1 MDFWEHLEELRRR
14 VIYSIIYIILFSSVL
29 YYFSNIIIEYLIE
42 PVGKAYF
49 FSPTEAIFIRIKVA
63 IATGVLASL
72 PFILH
77 QIWLFLVPALEKEER
92 KYGFWILFFT
102 VLLFYLGFGVSVY
115 IFLPYITRML
125 LSFGG
130 DIMTPIMGI
139 TKYLGYVLWMSGG
152 IALSFE
158 MPVVVFFLA
167 KLKILSARDL
177 LRKWKYVVV
186 LILFISAVITPTID
200 VITQILVSS
209 PMFFLYLISTF
220 VAFIFR
226 R

>member
-1 MDFWEHLEELRRR
+1 MTFWEHLEELRRR
-14 VIYSIIYIILFSSVL
+14 IIYSIVYILIFSSVL
-29 YYFSNIIIEYLIE
+29 YYFSTNIIEYLTE
-42 PVGKAYF
+42 PVGKTYF

-63 IATGVLASL
+63 IASGILAAL

-77 QIWLFLVPALEKEER
+77 QIWLFLVPALEKGEK

-102 VLLFYLGFGVSVY
+102 VFLFYSGFGISIY

-130 DIMTPIMGI
+130 DVMSPIMGI

-158 MPVVVFFLA
+158 MPVVVFFLT
-167 KLKILSARDL
+167 KLGILSARDL
-177 LRKWKYVVV
+177 LSKWKYVLVI
-186 LILFISAVITPTID
+186 ILFISAVITPTID
-200 VITQILVSS
+200 MITQVLVAS

-226 R
+226 K

>member
-1 MDFWEHLEELRRR
+1 
-14 VIYSIIYIILFSSVL
+14 
-29 YYFSNIIIEYLIE
+29 
-42 PVGKAYF
+42 
-49 FSPTEAIFIRIKVA
+49 
-63 IATGVLASL
+63 
-72 PFILH
+72 
-77 QIWLFLVPALEKEER
+77 
-92 KYGFWILFFT
+92 
-102 VLLFYLGFGVSVY
+102 
-115 IFLPYITRML
+115 
-125 LSFGG
+125 
-130 DIMTPIMGI
+130 
-139 TKYLGYVLWMSGG
+139 
-152 IALSFE
+152 
-158 MPVVVFFLA
+158 MPVVVFFLT